1 MLMLWL
7 QVPQMSATTLWQTTW
22 DTTAKARRSGRRSVG
37 LGWSHLMDILYMAS
51 VVYDTCGF
59 LAILLLYS

>member
-1 MLMLWL
+1 
-7 QVPQMSATTLWQTTW
+7 MSATTLWQTTW